1 MKINLKSGNPNEHL
15 ELQRDGTHLVYL
27 DELSAS
33 SYKIVEVSSQD
44 YAKVYKLQNNGQDI
58 TGSAT
63 INVPKDMVVSAGE
76 VKTCIQANNPVQG
89 LAVGDKYI
97 DLTIA
102 NTPNTHIYIPV
113 KDLVDVYTEGNG
125 IDISSS
131 NVVSIQLDSAN
142 ANGLATTTA
151 GLKLSTVTTTAAG
164 AMSATDKTNLDT
176 IYSNYLKA
184 GNTIGTISVTEFN
197 PVSDTVHV
205 TPQSLGNSQ
214 KTQARS
220 NISAQ
225 ESLVSGTNIKT
236 INGQSILGSG
246 NLEIS
251 GGGGG
256 SSITVD
262 TELSNSST
270 NPVQNRVITTA
281 LSGKVGD
288 VRIGSSS
295 IVSNGIATIP
305 SSSVLPTVTTADE
318 GKILR
323 VSNGA
328 WALVV
333 PSSIYTGSGA
343 PDNSLGNNGDIY
355 LQTS

>member
-15 ELQRDGTHLVYL
+15 ELKRDGTHLVYL

-63 INVPKDMVVSAGE
+63 INIPKDMVVSAGE
-76 VKTCIQANNPVQG
+76 VKTCTQANYPVQG

-97 DLTIA
+97 DLTIS
-102 NTPNTHIYIPV
+102 NSSDSHIYIPV
-113 KDLVDVYTEGNG
+113 KDLMDVYTEGNG

-142 ANGLATTTA
+142 ANGLATTSA

-184 GNTIGTISVTEFN
+184 GDTIGTISVTEFN

-205 TPQSLGNSQ
+205 TPQSLGDSQ

-251 GGGGG
+251 GGGG

-295 IVSNGIATIP
+295 IVNNGIATIP
-305 SSSVLPTVTTADE
+305 TSSVLPTVTTADE